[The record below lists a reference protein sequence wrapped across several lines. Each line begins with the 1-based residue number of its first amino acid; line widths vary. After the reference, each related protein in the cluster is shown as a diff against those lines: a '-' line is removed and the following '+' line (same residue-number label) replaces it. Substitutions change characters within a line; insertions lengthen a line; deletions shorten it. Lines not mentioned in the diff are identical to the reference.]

1 MGGLIDRGW
10 VDMEDVKGRTVR
22 EPVAA
27 GLFYPADPVLLRS
40 RILELLEGPS
50 RLEKQSIRSVIVPH
64 AGYSY
69 SGSVAALAYREIRK
83 GSFKRV
89 IVISPSHRDLFDGV
103 SVYSGDIYQSPLGG
117 IAVDGDFCELLAE
130 KCDVAWI
137 SDKGHSVSSGSNVG
151 EHALEVQLPF
161 LQCALDEFSL
171 VPLVMGQQDLGT
183 SASLGLALSDLC
195 DDGKTLIVASSDLS
209 HFHSYEKARSMDL
222 KFLDFLRRFDYFSLS
237 HLMEVGEIE
246 ACGGGPVM
254 AALIASENMGAGVC
268 EILEYKNSGDV
279 ESGTSD
285 RVVGYASAVLLET
298 SEKRTESGASDFS
311 EEEKE
316 FLLELSRVSVEC
328 AVKGGENSLLKER
341 MPERFL
347 QKAAAF
353 VTRTEHGD
361 LRGCIGSIVPQDMLY
376 RTVASSAVNA
386 ALHDP
391 RFNPVTEKDLHH
403 LSYEI
408 SVLSRFKL
416 VADME
421 EIQIGRHGLLIQSG
435 YSKGLLLPQVATEH
449 SWDRHT
455 FLEQTCIKASLPRD
469 AWKKPSTDL
478 FLFSAE
484 VFNSR

>member
-1 MGGLIDRGW
+1 
-10 VDMEDVKGRTVR
+10 
-22 EPVAA
+22 
-27 GLFYPADPVLLRS
+27 
-40 RILELLEGPS
+40 
-50 RLEKQSIRSVIVPH
+50 
-64 AGYSY
+64 
-69 SGSVAALAYREIRK
+69 
-83 GSFKRV
+83 
-89 IVISPSHRDLFDGV
+89 
-103 SVYSGDIYQSPLGG
+103 
-117 IAVDGDFCELLAE
+117 
-130 KCDVAWI
+130 
-137 SDKGHSVSSGSNVG
+137 
-151 EHALEVQLPF
+151 
-161 LQCALDEFSL
+161 
-171 VPLVMGQQDLGT
+171 
-183 SASLGLALSDLC
+183 
-195 DDGKTLIVASSDLS
+195 
-209 HFHSYEKARSMDL
+209 
-222 KFLDFLRRFDYFSLS
+222 
-237 HLMEVGEIE
+237 
-246 ACGGGPVM
+246 
-254 AALIASENMGAGVC
+254 
-268 EILEYKNSGDV
+268 
-279 ESGTSD
+279 
-285 RVVGYASAVLLET
+285 VVGYASAVLLET
-298 SEKRTESGASDFS
+298 SEKRTESGASDLS

-328 AVKGGENSLLKER
+328 AVKGGKNSLLKER

-347 QKAAAF
+347 QKAAVF
-353 VTRTEHGD
+353 VTLTEHGD

-391 RFNPVTEKDLHH
+391 RFNPVTEKDLDH